1 MSKAATEEPS
11 PPVSPGDVIA
21 GKFRVE
27 RVLGSG
33 GMAFVVAAR
42 HEELG
47 QLVAIKLLRPDLPEH
62 NVAAARF
69 LREARAAARI
79 QSDHVARVFD
89 VGMTEGDPYMVME
102 YLEGADLD
110 EILLARGKLPIA
122 EAVDHTL
129 EALEAVA
136 HAHALGIV
144 HRDLKPANMF
154 LASRPDGSKRIKVLD
169 FGISKASGLSAP
181 GGKGVVVTSP
191 NAVLGSPAYMSPE
204 QARSS
209 TTVDLRTDLWSIGVI
224 LYELISGRHPFNGD
238 TAPRMLASIAR
249 DPPIPLRSL
258 RSDAPEALEQVI
270 LRCLTRDLEARYQN
284 AAELAHALTAFGSER
299 TRGLASRISLVLG
312 APAPSAA
319 GSMSAVTGD
328 SAKSAERARP
338 SQGAALEEGD
348 TLRSEGNP
356 PPNPETPTLETSTKD
371 PLGNMNKSPTKGKL
385 IVFGLTAAVALSLG
399 IVASAAWRA
408 TAKMLS
414 GGAPPRAASTAARA
428 TAAPSA
434 AAPSALQST
443 TERIAAPDPSG
454 APEMRSDGGAPSQ
467 SGTPSQSAA
476 PSGTAGGRD
485 EQRPR
490 L

>member
-1 MSKAATEEPS
+1 MSKALTEEPS
-11 PPVSPGDVIA
+11 PPVSLGDVIA
-21 GKFRVE
+21 GKYRVE

-47 QLVAIKLLRPDLPEH
+47 QLVAIKLLRPELPEH

-102 YLEGADLD
+102 HLEGADLD
-110 EILLARGKLPIA
+110 ETLLSRGRFPIA
-122 EAVDHTL
+122 EAVDYTL

-154 LASRPDGSKRIKVLD
+154 LAARPDGSKRIKVLD
-169 FGISKASGLSAP
+169 FGISKASGLSAS
-181 GGKGVVVTSP
+181 GGVGVVVTSP

-249 DPPIPLRSL
+249 DAPTPLRS
-258 RSDAPEALEQVI
+258 RCPDAPEALWQVI
-270 LRCLTRDLEARYQN
+270 LRCLERDLDARYQN
-284 AAELAHALTAFGSER
+284 AAELARALSPFGSER
-299 TRGLASRISLVLG
+299 TRGLAARISLVLG
-312 APAPSAA
+312 ASPPPAASEASAGA
-319 GSMSAVTGD
+319 GGEPR
-328 SAKSAERARP
+328 SAERAQA
-338 SQGAALEEGD
+338 SQDAASEAVD
-348 TLRSEGNP
+348 TLRSEGNRAP
-356 PPNPETPTLETSTKD
+356 DPGTPALEGSTKD
-371 PLGNMNKSPTKGKL
+371 ALGSAKKSPTKGKL
-385 IVFGLTAAVALSLG
+385 IVFGLTAAIALSLG

-414 GGAPPRAASTAARA
+414 RGALPRAASTASTA
-428 TAAPSA
+428 T

-443 TERIAAPDPSG
+443 TERAASSEPPG

-467 SGTPSQSAA
+467 SGAPSRSAA
-476 PSGTAGGRD
+476 PSAPAANRD
-485 EQRPR
+485 EPH